1 MVIIKLFSLLNVSH
15 CMNKLE
21 FIIHST
27 ILGIRILD
35 IRKWNIQLYSMDIMD
50 ASYWELLK

>member
-1 MVIIKLFSLLNVSH
+1 MVLIKLFSLLNVLH

-35 IRKWNIQLYSMDIMD
+35 IRKWNIHFYWIL
-50 ASYWELLK
+50 WELLK